1 MNLRFD
7 IVSGANRP
15 IVEQKGL
22 TLLFDTG
29 ASTPVWCV
37 GKKMFCK
44 TFPDATKQEFK
55 YILSGFGRTEQELQR
70 FMKHPNKESVPNF
83 LTDVY
88 NIPSFCLSA
97 GENIITWKNLK
108 VAVAEKEGIG
118 AELILSSTMFRGME
132 LRWNQAEDGKYYI
145 ELESKSSVKYVFVQK
160 YPDKLFSQELLHY
173 IYSEDDLELRNLET
187 KKERMKR
194 LDAF

>member
-15 IVEQKGL
+15 IVRNNRIKI
-22 TLLFDTG
+22 LFDTG

-55 YILSGFGRTEQELQR
+55 YILSGFGRTEQELQS

-83 LTDVY
+83 LMDVY
-88 NIPSFCLSA
+88 NIPSFCLGT
-97 GENIITWKNLK
+97 GEDIITWKNLK

-118 AELILSSTMFRGME
+118 AELILPSTMFRGME
-132 LRWNQAEDGKYYI
+132 LRWNQEEDGKYYI
-145 ELESKSSVKYVFVQK
+145 EIRSKSSVKYVFVQK
-160 YPDKLFSQELLHY
+160 YSDKFFSQELLHY
-173 IYSEDDLELRNLET
+173 IYSEDDLELENLNIWS
-187 KKERMKR
+187 
-194 LDAF
+194 